1 MVAPDRNP
9 DVLAEV
15 AGRVLDA
22 GAAEFGGELDADR
35 QGGMAFRGAVGVGV
49 AAFPSDSADAQ
60 ELRRQLYTVR
70 KKGRKIIHAGVEY
83 RLRVKIFVSFG
94 EDAFRVTMTRS

>member
-1 MVAPDRNP
+1 M
-9 DVLAEV
+9 LAEV
-15 AGRVLDA
+15 AGRVLAA
-22 GAAEFGGELDADR
+22 GAAEFEVECEDGEEVV
-35 QGGMAFRGAVGVGV
+35 MAFRGAVGFGV